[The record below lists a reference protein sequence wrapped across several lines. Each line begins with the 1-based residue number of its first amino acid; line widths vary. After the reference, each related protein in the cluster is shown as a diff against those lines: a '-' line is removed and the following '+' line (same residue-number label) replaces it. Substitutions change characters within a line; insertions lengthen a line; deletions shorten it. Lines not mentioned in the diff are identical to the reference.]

1 VGATDLSL
9 MTLDPTSPVMVRRA
23 KAGDREAFEALM
35 ARHERAVLR
44 TALRILGRM
53 DLAQDA
59 AQEVFLRMY
68 KYLGSFDDD
77 RELGPWLYRVA
88 VNVSRDVGRR
98 SGGKG
103 VVPLEEIEE
112 PVATRAGAGEIEAD
126 LDRERRR
133 ALVARALR
141 ALPEKERAALV
152 LRDIEGLSTTEVAE
166 ILGSS
171 ETTVRSQVC
180 TGRVKVK
187 KLVEGYLRG
196 RP

>member
-1 VGATDLSL
+1 VGAIDLSL
-9 MTLDPTSPVMVRRA
+9 MTLDPTSPLLVRRA
-23 KAGDREAFEALM
+23 KAGDRQAFEELM
-35 ARHERAVLR
+35 GRHERAVLR
-44 TALRILGRM
+44 TALRILGRL

-59 AQEVFLRMY
+59 AQEVFLRMH

-88 VNVSRDVGRR
+88 VNVCRDVGRK
-98 SGGKG
+98 SGGPG
-103 VVPLEEIEE
+103 LVPLDEVEE
-112 PVATRAGAGEIEAD
+112 PPATRAGAGEIEEH

-133 ALVARALR
+133 ALVARALQ

-152 LRDIEGLSTTEVAE
+152 LRDIEGLPTSEVAE

-171 ETTVRSQVC
+171 EATVRSQVC

-187 KLVEGYLRG
+187 KLVEGFLRG